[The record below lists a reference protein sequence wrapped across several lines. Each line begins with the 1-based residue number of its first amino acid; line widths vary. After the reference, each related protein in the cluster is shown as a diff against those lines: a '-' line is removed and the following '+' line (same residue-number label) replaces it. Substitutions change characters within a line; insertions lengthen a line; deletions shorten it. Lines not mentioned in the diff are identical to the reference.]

1 MAIAKKPPVHKADK
15 IDKFIINEASDGKKA
30 SRFKKGNK
38 TQITVAIAN
47 DLLDQVDAMAERLG
61 ISRAALIT
69 IALRQFVKSGLNWQ
83 DA

>member
-1 MAIAKKPPVHKADK
+1 MAIVKKPPVDKADK
-15 IDKFIINEASDGKKA
+15 IDKFINEAPDGKKA